1 MMRTTSIDLEAD
13 LNCEDDEGR
22 WWSVLDWA
30 TDPSRIV
37 PGAIVVAG
45 RGSVRLV
52 VRIDQVDDDGQVHF
66 VEAMPDGEQQV
77 TVLRKNAVMSSLD
90 NREPHKLQ

>member
-1 MMRTTSIDLEAD
+1 MMTTSPIDLEAD

-30 TDPSRIV
+30 TDPSKIV

-45 RGSVRLV
+45 RGTTRVV

-66 VEAMPDGEQQV
+66 VEATPAE
-77 TVLRKNAVMSSLD
+77 RAHS
-90 NREPHKLQ
+90 E

>member
-1 MMRTTSIDLEAD
+1 MTMRPIDLEAD

-30 TDPSRIV
+30 IDPSKIV
-37 PGAIVVAG
+37 PDAIVVAG
-45 RGSVRLV
+45 RGSVRVV

-66 VEAMPDGEQQV
+66 VEATPTE
-77 TVLRKNAVMSSLD
+77 
-90 NREPHKLQ
+90 REHSA

>member
-1 MMRTTSIDLEAD
+1 MMSTTPIDLEAD

-30 TDPSRIV
+30 RDRSKIV

-66 VEAMPDGEQQV
+66 VEATPAE
-77 TVLRKNAVMSSLD
+77 
-90 NREPHKLQ
+90 REHSA